1 MAYAFGPKSCCN
13 KPPINHPFHPT
24 VLGSEVHA
32 RWAKAKVSPGCSS
45 KAQGGSCC
53 PSGPED
59 GPRPRHANQGS
70 GHVAPALTPKS
81 PSSAFPLRDSCDD
94 TVPTRAL
101 QDNPPPQDPLPC
113 EAHPRV
119 PGIRSGTVG
128 PSFCHWRVPTSSA
141 WKADAVPLCPYGA
154 APVCLL
160 PSTAGPGHSPL
171 FPPTAVGHHVLPA
184 THTDCSAPCL
194 CPPPA
199 VSAPPSSPPLATFPS
214 PCTGPEGACC
224 KALCFLQQWWPN
236 YFGI

>member
-1 MAYAFGPKSCCN
+1 MQATQEEAVTPRAGCWHTHSALRAAAIN
-13 KPPINHPFHPT
+13 HPINHPFHPT

-119 PGIRSGTVG
+119 PGIRKWHRGAIILPLASAHLQCMESGRCAPLPVWG
-128 PSFCHWRVPTSSA
+128 CSSMPSSQHGRSWAQPAFPPDCCGAPRPPGHAHRLLGSMPLPPTSCQRPTLEPTSCHL
-141 WKADAVPLCPYGA
+141 PQSLHRTRRS
-154 APVCLL
+154 LL
-160 PSTAGPGHSPL
+160 
-171 FPPTAVGHHVLPA
+171 
-184 THTDCSAPCL
+184 
-194 CPPPA
+194 
-199 VSAPPSSPPLATFPS
+199 
-214 PCTGPEGACC
+214 
-224 KALCFLQQWWPN
+224 
-236 YFGI
+236 